1 MNRCLRPLLG
11 LLAVLAVLVP
21 ATGALA
27 APAATVSRTD
37 AAFMRGNAHTDLAE
51 ITIGGIALDRST
63 DSAVRELA
71 TVTISDHTT
80 ALSQLSAV
88 ASDTGVHL
96 PDQPNT
102 SQRKAAARLA
112 TVPAGAFD
120 LTYLQV
126 QVAGHE
132 KSIAATRH
140 EIAAG
145 TDPEVIA
152 FAKGYLPVAEMHLK
166 MARHA
171 LRGLR

>member
-11 LLAVLAVLVP
+11 LLAVVAVLVP

-51 ITIGGIALDRST
+51 ITIGGIALDRSA
-63 DSAVRELA
+63 DNAVRELA
-71 TVTISDHTT
+71 TVTVSDHTS
-80 ALSQLSAV
+80 ALAQLSTV
-88 ASDTGVHL
+88 ASDTGVRL

-102 SQRKAAARLA
+102 SQRKVAARLA
-112 TVPAGAFD
+112 SAATDAFD
-120 LTYLQV
+120 LAYLQV
-126 QVAGHE
+126 QIVGHE

-152 FAKGYLPVAEMHLK
+152 FAKGYLPVAQMHLK